1 MSLNWP
7 IPSHNFAAEYQVSSW
22 PFLTSSAASE
32 VGATPIQVSF
42 PFVTRWVQVF
52 NTNGTAANTLRVGVT
67 SNGVLGTTI
76 TGANYILLN
85 GGQAT
90 ERLEL
95 KCNQLWFLGGTGT
108 SVSFSV
114 VAGLTNVNTN
124 FPAITG
130 SNGFTGVG

>member
-22 PFLTSSAASE
+22 PFLTSSGLTE
-32 VGATPIQVSF
+32 VTATPVQVSF

-52 NTNGTAANTLRVGVT
+52 NTSTTQATTLRVGVT
-67 SNGVLGTTI
+67 SNGVLGTTV
-76 TGANYILLN
+76 TGANYILLQ

-95 KCNQLWFLGGTGT
+95 KCNQLWFLRGTGT
-108 SVSFSV
+108 SVGFSV
-114 VAGLTNVNTN
+114 VAGLTNVNAN

-130 SNGFTGVG
+130 SNGFGGVG